1 MKTKISDLKVGQKY
15 VWMPSKLCSI
25 DFKLIEICDN
35 GDFRGIEEGSNHLY
49 RFRKDEVNMNDIKEN
64 K

>member
-1 MKTKISDLKVGQKY
+1 MEIGKKY

-35 GDFRGIEEGSNHLY
+35 GDFRVIEEGSNHLY
-49 RFRKDEVNMNDIKEN
+49 RFRKGEFTINDIKE
-64 K
+64 KK

>member
-1 MKTKISDLKVGQKY
+1 MEIGKKY
-15 VWMPSKLCSI
+15 VWMPSELCSI

-49 RFRKDEVNMNDIKEN
+49 RWRKGEFNINDIKE
-64 K
+64 KK